1 MFSVVLSSQFFVKS
15 FFIKFCVLSCSQF
28 RGFLRSEPSGLG
40 TKKGDCKKIP
50 TFENDDTRS
59 TMSEPAKD
67 TAIEITPKPQASS
80 VRVPR
85 IVAEINRVASR
96 VRDRNK
102 KEEEDNDD
110 SEVLENDTPTPSQK
124 PVDIKIIRE
133 NTHYRGRKRLNILVA
148 FLLVLISVLLLAV
161 CVFLARID
169 ENIRSGGGA
178 NIQSLAS
185 PPPPSPYSPP
195 PPPPTVFTQ
204 ESMEYKTIV
213 WEADGYPN
221 SQYGTSF
228 PEVMEIEGVS
238 EDEISGCSY
247 AVYSDGGWARWNYA
261 STSQRTCVLMI
272 LVDKLL
278 QENWRLMSVPE
289 YWNSAYG
296 SVLFTRTNYTTPTVA
311 VSTVSAPSASVSM
324 EHKAVIWSNNVADFR
339 TSAENEGVSTTDMV
353 ACSSSTSTSNDWS
366 NISSLYQKCLVELLL
381 STLAKE
387 NWTLTTHNAFGSDR
401 YPYEFRTN
409 AYHFTRPV
417 QTS

>member
-1 MFSVVLSSQFFVKS
+1 
-15 FFIKFCVLSCSQF
+15 
-28 RGFLRSEPSGLG
+28 
-40 TKKGDCKKIP
+40 
-50 TFENDDTRS
+50 
-59 TMSEPAKD
+59 MSEPAKD
-67 TAIEITPKPQASS
+67 TAIEITPKPQTPS

-110 SEVLENDTPTPSQK
+110 AEVLENDTPTPSQK

-169 ENIRSGGGA
+169 ENIRSGGGT

-185 PPPPSPYSPP
+185 PPPPHPYS

-204 ESMEYKTIV
+204 ESVEYKAIV
-213 WEADGYPN
+213 WEASSYSYYSGE
-221 SQYGTSF
+221 TSF
-228 PEVMEIEGVS
+228 TEVMESEGVS
-238 EDEISGCSY
+238 EGERSGCSY
-247 AVYSDGGWARWNYA
+247 GANGDSNGGWSPWSHV

-289 YWNSAYG
+289 YWNREYG

-324 EHKAVIWSNNVADFR
+324 EHKAVFWSNSVADFK
-339 TSAENEGVSTTDMV
+339 TSAENEGVSTTDME
-353 ACSSSTSTSNDWS
+353 ARSTSTEPWY
-366 NISSLYQKCLVELLL
+366 NIPSLDHKCLVELLL

-387 NWTLTTHNAFGSDR
+387 NWTLATAHAYG
-401 YPYEFRTN
+401 YN

>member
-1 MFSVVLSSQFFVKS
+1 
-15 FFIKFCVLSCSQF
+15 
-28 RGFLRSEPSGLG
+28 
-40 TKKGDCKKIP
+40 
-50 TFENDDTRS
+50 
-59 TMSEPAKD
+59 MSEPAKD

-148 FLLVLISVLLLAV
+148 FLLVLISILLLAV

-169 ENIRSGGGA
+169 ENIRSGGGT

-185 PPPPSPYSPP
+185 PPPPPSS
-195 PPPPTVFTQ
+195 PPPPTVITPSSIASIEHKAVVWNDGSNGLFNF
-204 ESMEYKTIV
+204 KTAA
-213 WEADGYPN
+213 EN
-221 SQYGTSF
+221 
-228 PEVMEIEGVS
+228 EGVS
-238 EDEISGCSY
+238 TTDMEACNPAISTLFKDLTGPVKKC
-247 AVYSDGGWARWNYA
+247 
-261 STSQRTCVLMI
+261 LME
-272 LVDKLL
+272 L
-278 QENWRLMSVPE
+278 LMSTLAKDS
-289 YWNSAYG
+289 WALTMAHAHAFSSARQTGFVDNAYY
-296 SVLFTRTNYTTPTVA
+296 FTRTNYTTPTVA

-324 EHKAVIWSNNVADFR
+324 EHKAVFWSNSVADFK
-339 TSAENEGVSTTDMV
+339 TSAENEGVSTTDME
-353 ACSSSTSTSNDWS
+353 ACTTSTDYWYNLP
-366 NISSLYQKCLVELLL
+366 SLEKKCFVELLL
-381 STLAKE
+381 STLEKE
-387 NWTLTTHNAFGSDR
+387 NWTLTTHNVYNPWSESWQSRD
-401 YPYEFRTN
+401 

>member
-1 MFSVVLSSQFFVKS
+1 
-15 FFIKFCVLSCSQF
+15 
-28 RGFLRSEPSGLG
+28 
-40 TKKGDCKKIP
+40 
-50 TFENDDTRS
+50 
-59 TMSEPAKD
+59 MSEPAKD

-96 VRDRNK
+96 VRERNK
-102 KEEEDNDD
+102 REEEDNDD
-110 SEVLENDTPTPSQK
+110 SEVLENDTPTPSQR

-169 ENIRSGGGA
+169 ENIRSGGGT

-185 PPPPSPYSPP
+185 PPPPSPSSPP
-195 PPPPTVFTQ
+195 SPTVITPSSIASI
-204 ESMEYKTIV
+204 EHKVVI
-213 WEADGYPN
+213 WIEAQNSGENIGLPN
-221 SQYGTSF
+221 FKSAV
-228 PEVMEIEGVS
+228 ENEGVS
-238 EDEISGCSY
+238 TTDMEACTAATTGVWYTLSGPVKKC
-247 AVYSDGGWARWNYA
+247 
-261 STSQRTCVLMI
+261 LI
-272 LVDKLL
+272 EL
-278 QENWRLMSVPE
+278 LMSTLAKDNWALITAHSHPSGQ
-289 YWNSAYG
+289 YSYDNAYY
-296 SVLFTRTNYTTPTVA
+296 FTRTNYTTPTVA
-311 VSTVSAPSASVSM
+311 VSTVPAPSSSVSM
-324 EHKAVIWSNNVADFR
+324 EHKAVFWSNVVPDFK

-353 ACSSSTSTSNDWS
+353 ACSGSTSTSNDWS